1 MSDTGCR
8 THIVGHTLSD
18 RWCPTMCPTRWL
30 RNKCATVDCSRGLLS
45 RQREDDRPA
54 AAAACLQLQQGLS
67 TGNIAAVK
75 PPAAA
80 ACLQLQ
86 QGFSTGNIAAVKQP
100 AAAARSRRPARG
112 TCTAARTRPTPPA
125 SPLQGQRGRT
135 VRVCEGYC
143 TDAITER
150 IARRMQLQSAL
161 KLLKLQIACS
171 DGDAW
176 CGGRACVLPAQTRS
190 GGRVCSML

>member
-54 AAAACLQLQQGLS
+54 AAAACLQLQQGFS

-75 PPAAA
+75 P
-80 ACLQLQ
+80 
-86 QGFSTGNIAAVKQP
+86 P